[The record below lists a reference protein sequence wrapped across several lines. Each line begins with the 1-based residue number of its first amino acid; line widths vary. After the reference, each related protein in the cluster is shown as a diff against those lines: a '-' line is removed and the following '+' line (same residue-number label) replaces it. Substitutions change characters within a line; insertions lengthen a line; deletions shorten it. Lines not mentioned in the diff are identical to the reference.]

1 MLSFAIYWRYHFET
15 SDLYSKFIDPVRS
28 AIPQHLLRH
37 PVIVEEG
44 LISESTAQ
52 MLLGLIYKQRVFDNV
67 INADLK
73 RGSVKATHEHIG
85 EATPKLP
92 NGACAHPFLTPAVGN
107 STDCVLPGRVD
118 VGRHFVQYGG
128 PDAMREGH
136 KSMVNRLS
144 SFFRYY
150 VGPKSLDELS
160 PGIKALFEDEKFKTA
175 ATAVCPNHKQFLD
188 PFQFNFVIQ
197 VPGQTVAVHT
207 DAPYFWGASRQLF
220 PQWLLVVMVF
230 SNLFQQQFIDQV
242 QVVAYLSNIDT
253 KESSTGGQF
262 LFYRNNDEGGK
273 YESVDANYRA
283 GNAVDG
289 SKVVHAARV
298 YRPEAR
304 VPSLPKD
311 QESSLVYSGGGE
323 KWHLQLEGETVATYN
338 TSDLR
343 ISIVYRA
350 RCFAHEEERDAY
362 HSQTGGNGGMQLEH
376 VLQKLVDKMDA
387 DENEGGLFEGSMDND
402 RSVERKQSLLENTP
416 EKRLALAIR
425 LMDHYIKYPLPT
437 RSAAPRV
444 PLNHC
449 ALPKLLPSWLGGS
462 LEIC

>member
-1 MLSFAIYWRYHFET
+1 MLSHFARFVGVVMLSFAIYWRYHFET

-188 PFQFNFVIQ
+188 PFQFNIIIQ
-197 VPGQTVAVHT
+197 
-207 DAPYFWGASRQLF
+207 
-220 PQWLLVVMVF
+220 
-230 SNLFQQQFIDQV
+230 
-242 QVVAYLSNIDT
+242 
-253 KESSTGGQF
+253 
-262 LFYRNNDEGGK
+262 
-273 YESVDANYRA
+273 RA
-283 GNAVDG
+283 
-289 SKVVHAARV
+289 
-298 YRPEAR
+298 
-304 VPSLPKD
+304 L
-311 QESSLVYSGGGE
+311 
-323 KWHLQLEGETVATYN
+323 
-338 TSDLR
+338 
-343 ISIVYRA
+343 
-350 RCFAHEEERDAY
+350 
-362 HSQTGGNGGMQLEH
+362 
-376 VLQKLVDKMDA
+376 
-387 DENEGGLFEGSMDND
+387 
-402 RSVERKQSLLENTP
+402 
-416 EKRLALAIR
+416 
-425 LMDHYIKYPLPT
+425 
-437 RSAAPRV
+437 
-444 PLNHC
+444 
-449 ALPKLLPSWLGGS
+449 LLP
-462 LEIC
+462 IKD